1 MKKLVTRFIIL
12 VSVVG
17 TCSSRIV
24 AAAPD
29 SRVVPAGVALELM
42 FDEHRTA
49 NPKSR
54 ALLQRKTFL
63 DMLKISRERLQIA
76 FVVDGTDSMGS
87 DIRSVLDSLEPM
99 AASITRHKDGP
110 ENVSFSLVVYRD
122 SASPSGPVLCPLGRQ
137 FTHDL
142 ETLRKAVAG
151 IETETGR
158 PYFPELVDL
167 GIREAIDKLDWQP
180 AADTTRWILVF
191 GDAPPYREGY
201 QNHQQNA
208 QRHYSTQYLI
218 DTAAQKE
225 IVVSFVL
232 CHSGFTEQVENNEAL
247 IRTYEAA
254 LPRTQAFMQAVAEGT
269 GGVLWDLTDQ
279 DLREDLAQ
287 AITRAPIKYQRIA
300 NITPEDVAEV
310 RAVAM
315 RDDLDVRSDMRIR
328 AAVLPHLPLNQ
339 MTFEPENP
347 AVQVAAE
354 LRERLRTIPR
364 VEVVNAHQV
373 AEKLTELRQSGLPQD
388 QWISR
393 LAGDLHVDYV
403 LWGSYDRSG
412 DHVQLRSVFY
422 QRVEGRPNAGA
433 IQLAHASGTTRIGD
447 GPGEASLVPVVANQL
462 FRNTAFELNR
472 QRADQATVSVFS
484 RIDKDEH
491 LAEELT
497 APVSSNV
504 RARRELLAGLDLL
517 EQALAYPR
525 GSLKAAE
532 LLDRAVLKLGAA
544 ARLDAKNP
552 FIHAMLANCH
562 FNLAKTDQTG
572 EHYEKCLD
580 SLKTAY
586 DLRLNATSDAV
597 RLEVEADY
605 ALLVKHDVAEAI
617 SIYEMTLLEPERR
630 LDLRRALRAHWMLA
644 GIYSG
649 DWNVPAG
656 FVDTKK
662 AREHILQVLAH
673 WEDSPEARFYKD
685 AFEWKDQDGMQKHYV
700 PLENSETFH
709 LASDK

>member
-1 MKKLVTRFIIL
+1 MEKLVTRFILL
-12 VSVVG
+12 VSVLGV
-17 TCSSRIV
+17 CSSRII

-29 SRVVPAGVALELM
+29 APVVPAGVALELM

-63 DMLKISRERLQIA
+63 DMLKVSKERLQIA
-76 FVVDGTDSMGS
+76 FVIDGTDSMGN

-99 AASITRHKDGP
+99 VASVTRHKDGA

-122 SASPSGPVLCPLGRQ
+122 SGAQSGPVRCPLGRQ
-137 FTHDL
+137 FTQNL
-142 ETLRKAVAG
+142 ERLREAVAG
-151 IETETGR
+151 VETETGR
-158 PYFPELVDL
+158 PYFSELVDL
-167 GIREAIDKLDWQP
+167 GIREAIDKLDWED
-180 AADTTRWILVF
+180 AADTTRWVLVF

-201 QNHQQNA
+201 QNDEQGA
-208 QRHYSTQYLI
+208 QRHYSTQYLV
-218 DTAAQKE
+218 DSAFEKE

-232 CHSGFTEQVENNEAL
+232 CHSGFTEQVEDNDAL
-247 IRTYEAA
+247 IRTYQAA

-269 GGVLWDLTDQ
+269 GGVLWDLTDPN
-279 DLREDLAQ
+279 LREDLAQ
-287 AITRAPIKYQRIA
+287 AITRTPIQYQRIA
-300 NITPEDVAEV
+300 DITPDDVAAV
-310 RAVAM
+310 RAVAV
-315 RDDLDVRSDMRIR
+315 RDDLDVRSDARIR
-328 AAVLPHLPLNQ
+328 AAVLPHLPLDE

-373 AEKLTELRQSGLPQD
+373 EEKLTELRRSDLPRD

-393 LAGDLHVDYV
+393 LASDLQVDYV
-403 LWGSYDRSG
+403 LWGNYDRSE

-433 IQLAHASGTTRIGD
+433 IQLADASGTTRVGD
-447 GPGEASLVPVVANQL
+447 GPGEASLVSVVANRL
-462 FRNTAFELNR
+462 FRNTAFELS
-472 QRADQATVSVFS
+472 RAGADEATVSVFS
-484 RIDKDEH
+484 RIDKDED
-491 LAEELT
+491 LAEELA

-517 EQALAYPR
+517 EQATAYPR

-562 FNLAKTDQTG
+562 FNLGKTDQTG
-572 EHYEKCLD
+572 EHYEKCLK
-580 SLKTAY
+580 SLETAY
-586 DLRLNATSDAV
+586 DLRHNASSDAV

-605 ALLVKHDVAEAI
+605 ALLVERDVAEAI

-630 LDLRRALRAHWMLA
+630 LGLRRALRAHWMLA
-644 GIYSG
+644 GIHCG
-649 DWNVPAG
+649 D
-656 FVDTKK
+656 
-662 AREHILQVLAH
+662 
-673 WEDSPEARFYKD
+673 
-685 AFEWKDQDGMQKHYV
+685 
-700 PLENSETFH
+700 
-709 LASDK
+709 

>member
-1 MKKLVTRFIIL
+1 
-12 VSVVG
+12 
-17 TCSSRIV
+17 
-24 AAAPD
+24 
-29 SRVVPAGVALELM
+29 
-42 FDEHRTA
+42 
-49 NPKSR
+49 
-54 ALLQRKTFL
+54 
-63 DMLKISRERLQIA
+63 
-76 FVVDGTDSMGS
+76 
-87 DIRSVLDSLEPM
+87 
-99 AASITRHKDGP
+99 
-110 ENVSFSLVVYRD
+110 
-122 SASPSGPVLCPLGRQ
+122 
-137 FTHDL
+137 
-142 ETLRKAVAG
+142 
-151 IETETGR
+151 
-158 PYFPELVDL
+158 
-167 GIREAIDKLDWQP
+167 
-180 AADTTRWILVF
+180 
-191 GDAPPYREGY
+191 
-201 QNHQQNA
+201 
-208 QRHYSTQYLI
+208 
-218 DTAAQKE
+218 
-225 IVVSFVL
+225 
-232 CHSGFTEQVENNEAL
+232 
-247 IRTYEAA
+247 
-254 LPRTQAFMQAVAEGT
+254 
-269 GGVLWDLTDQ
+269 
-279 DLREDLAQ
+279 
-287 AITRAPIKYQRIA
+287 
-300 NITPEDVAEV
+300 
-310 RAVAM
+310 
-315 RDDLDVRSDMRIR
+315 
-328 AAVLPHLPLNQ
+328 
-339 MTFEPENP
+339 
-347 AVQVAAE
+347 
-354 LRERLRTIPR
+354 
-364 VEVVNAHQV
+364 
-373 AEKLTELRQSGLPQD
+373 
-388 QWISR
+388 
-393 LAGDLHVDYV
+393 
-403 LWGSYDRSG
+403 
-412 DHVQLRSVFY
+412 
-422 QRVEGRPNAGA
+422 
-433 IQLAHASGTTRIGD
+433 
-447 GPGEASLVPVVANQL
+447 VPVVANQL

>member
-1 MKKLVTRFIIL
+1 MKKLVTRFIL
-12 VSVVG
+12 LASVLGV
-17 TCSSRIV
+17 CSSRII

-29 SRVVPAGVALELM
+29 ARVVPAGVALELM

-63 DMLKISRERLQIA
+63 DMLKVSKERLQIA
-76 FVVDGTDSMGS
+76 FVIDGTDSMGN
-87 DIRSVLDSLEPM
+87 DIGSVLDSLEAM
-99 AASITRHKDGP
+99 VASLTRHKDGA
-110 ENVSFSLVVYRD
+110 ENISYSLVVYRD
-122 SASPSGPVLCPLGRQ
+122 SGAQSGPVCCSLGRQ
-137 FTHDL
+137 FTQNL
-142 ETLRKAVAG
+142 ETLREAVAG

-158 PYFPELVDL
+158 PYFSELLDL
-167 GIREAIDKLDWQP
+167 GIREAIDKLDWED
-180 AADTTRWILVF
+180 AADTTRWVLVF

-201 QNHQQNA
+201 QNEEQNA

-218 DTAAQKE
+218 DSAGERE

-232 CHSGFTEQVENNEAL
+232 CHSGFTKQVENNEAL
-247 IRTYEAA
+247 IQTYQAA

-269 GGVLWDLTDQ
+269 GGVLWDLTDP
-279 DLREDLAQ
+279 DLREDLAR
-287 AITRAPIKYQRIA
+287 AILQTPIQYQRIA
-300 NITPEDVAEV
+300 NVTPDDVATV

-315 RDDLDVRSDMRIR
+315 RDDLDVRSDSRIR
-328 AAVLPHLPLNQ
+328 AAVLPHLPLNE

-364 VEVVNAHQV
+364 VEVANAHEV
-373 AEKLTELRQSGLPQD
+373 AEKLTELRQSDLPPD

-393 LAGDLHVDYV
+393 LASDLQVDYV
-403 LWGSYDRSG
+403 LWGSYDRSD

-422 QRVEGRPNAGA
+422 QRVEGRPSAEA
-433 IQLAHASGTTRIGD
+433 IQLADASGTTRVGD
-447 GPGEASLVPVVANQL
+447 GPGEASLVPVVANRL
-462 FRNTAFELNR
+462 FRNTAIELSR
-472 QRADQATVSVFS
+472 EGADEATVSVFS
-484 RIDKDEH
+484 RVDKDEN
-491 LAEELT
+491 LAEELA

-517 EQALAYPR
+517 EQAMAYPR
-525 GSLKAAE
+525 ESLKAAE

-552 FIHAMLANCH
+552 LIHAMLANCH
-562 FNLAKTDQTG
+562 FNLGKTDQTG
-572 EHYEKCLD
+572 EHYEKSIE
-580 SLKTAY
+580 SLNNAY
-586 DLRLNATSDAV
+586 ELRDNASSDAV

-605 ALLVKHDVAEAI
+605 ALLVKRDVAEAI
-617 SIYEMTLLEPERR
+617 RVYEMTLLEPERR

-644 GIYSG
+644 GIYCG
-649 DWNVPAG
+649 DWNVPAS

-662 AREHILQVLAH
+662 AREHIVQVLAH
-673 WEDSPEARFYKD
+673 WEQSPEARFYKD
-685 AFEWKDQDGMQKHYV
+685 AFEWEEQDGMQKHYV

-709 LASDK
+709 LASDR